1 MNLIKEPNQA
11 VRLIEEQY
19 PEMAKEFKKIQ
30 KEQYELFCE
39 KQLDYGSH
47 NITLG
52 TGVGNDCNIDLTLSA
67 LIVRIN
73 DKAQRLI
80 NLFLIKKAPPTNE
93 PLIDSFKDISVY
105 SIMSQ
110 IVNRGKWGI

>member
-1 MNLIKEPNQA
+1 MLKKEPTPS

-19 PEMAKEFKKIQ
+19 PEMAKEFKKVQ
-30 KEQYELFCE
+30 QEQYEVFCK
-39 KQLDYGSH
+39 KQLDYGSN

-52 TGVGNDCNIDLTLSA
+52 TGVGNDCNKSLVLSA

-80 NLFLIKKAPPTNE
+80 NLFLIKKTEPNNE
-93 PLIDSFKDISVY
+93 PIIDSFKDISIY

>member
-1 MNLIKEPNQA
+1 MNLIKEPSSA
-11 VRLIEEQY
+11 VKQIENEY
-19 PEMAKEFKKIQ
+19 PEMAAEFKKIQ
-30 KEQYELFCE
+30 REQYELFCE

-47 NITLG
+47 NITMG
-52 TGVGNDCNIDLTLSA
+52 TGVGDNCNIDLTLSA

-80 NLFLIKKAPPTNE
+80 NLFLVKKTPPNNE